1 MNIDYAI
8 ALRVLSR
15 REAMKAVREDLKAR
29 GIRLLYV
36 PMPEIRAL
44 TDAYLEAN
52 RARLIAQAKSIIET
66 WPGFANLRTN
76 ARNQKPHKSIT
87 SVVQIS

>member
-1 MNIDYAI
+1 MNIDHYAV

-36 PMPEIRAL
+36 PMPEIRAM
-44 TDAYLEAN
+44 TDAYFDAN
-52 RARLIAQAKSIIET
+52 RDRLLAQAAELIET
-66 WPGFANLRTN
+66 SPALLRLCKSRNKRTN
-76 ARNQKPHKSIT
+76 RE
-87 SVVQIS
+87 